1 MNFKGTTGGFA
12 MLHRSSTISIRILAI
27 VAATVTLA
35 GCGGSDKKAA
45 PIARHIITSSVD
57 CSENA
62 GLTYEQ
68 CTEVIEKAVAEHEK
82 SAATYTNL
90 KNCETTEGAERCE
103 RLDEKVFRPK
113 LKAFL
118 LSLSDPPKAV
128 PLYTIKDGK
137 SGFRD
142 TSNAMYLSEDE
153 QLTFS
158 KSAVHAAE
166 LFVGA
171 KKKGGLM

>member
-1 MNFKGTTGGFA
+1 
-12 MLHRSSTISIRILAI
+12 MLHKSSRHSIRILAV
-27 VAATVTLA
+27 VAASVTVA
-35 GCGGSDKKAA
+35 GCGGSEKKAA
-45 PIARHIITSSVD
+45 VIVRHVITSSVD

-90 KNCETTEGAERCE
+90 KTCETTEGAERCE

-118 LSLSDPPKAV
+118 LSMSEPPKAV

-137 SGFRD
+137 AGFRD
-142 TSNAMYLSEDE
+142 TSNTMYLSEDE

-166 LFVGA
+166 LFIGT